1 MLWQM
6 HYCAHNTVRSQGLT
20 VESFVRTVVFMSTKR
35 RKAVRKDAHINVRLT
50 IEQKDELSAA
60 ATHAG
65 LGVSSWLLTVGLERA
80 RKTNGDKGKG

>member
-1 MLWQM
+1 
-6 HYCAHNTVRSQGLT
+6 
-20 VESFVRTVVFMSTKR
+20 MSTKR

-50 IEQKDELSAA
+50 VEQKGELEAA

-80 RKTNGDKGKG
+80 RTNGDRKRG